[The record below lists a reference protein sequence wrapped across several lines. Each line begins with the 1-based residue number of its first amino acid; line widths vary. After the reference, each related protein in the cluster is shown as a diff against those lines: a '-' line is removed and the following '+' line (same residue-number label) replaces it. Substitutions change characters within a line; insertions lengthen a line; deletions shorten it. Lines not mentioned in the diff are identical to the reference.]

1 MSHLEESFEVKDYQV
16 TSLQRDLSGCQDNLR
31 TLTSEKEKME
41 AKMDEMKVQEYPK
54 IKTNSL
60 SLLFLRVLTNFSR
73 CFSVSIATRCR
84 PRP

>member
-54 IKTNSL
+54 IN
-60 SLLFLRVLTNFSR
+60 LTNFR
-73 CFSVSIATRCR
+73 HVF
-84 PRP
+84 PFP